1 MSFSAKTEEWLKQW
15 PEDVQKGY
23 RANPYMEFLI
33 HQYTQNLINNFK
45 SGGVQVQVQA
55 QAQPQQVDQK
65 NNDKPQNDNNN
76 DSSEGEGFGGIF
88 DEEEE
93 EEGGFGSLFD

>member
-45 SGGVQVQVQA
+45 SGGVQVQA

-93 EEGGFGSLFD
+93 EEEEGGFGSLFD